1 MNRSIK
7 SLHEL
12 YNKVYCAHFALLP
25 CTGTK
30 KHTYLCSRVWYVPH
44 THNPFSE
51 KCDHFC
57 PTEQLPFY
65 GMKNFHGNFNWH
77 MIHIFGYFIEVFY
90 DNYVLK

>member
-1 MNRSIK
+1 M
-7 SLHEL
+7 
-12 YNKVYCAHFALLP
+12 V
-25 CTGTK
+25 
-30 KHTYLCSRVWYVPH
+30 CS
-44 THNPFSE
+44 PFSE

-90 DNYVLK
+90 NNFCFEIIFDNI